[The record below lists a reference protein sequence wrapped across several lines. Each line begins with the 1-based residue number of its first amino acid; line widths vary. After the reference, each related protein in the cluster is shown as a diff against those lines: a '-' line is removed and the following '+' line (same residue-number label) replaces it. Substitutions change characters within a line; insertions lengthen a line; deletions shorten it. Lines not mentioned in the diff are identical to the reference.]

1 MSCNVLS
8 PKYLKKFKCIGGS
21 CSDSCCIGW
30 DVDIDKHTFR
40 KYYKVKDN
48 KMKEIFQRNLYNNNQ
63 CFNENIDY
71 GNVKLKEGKRCPF
84 LDNENYCVIQSNLG
98 EEYLS
103 NVCSLFP
110 RVINKVDNIYEI
122 SLDVSCP
129 EVSRIVL
136 GDIKGID
143 FEKGKLTLEKH
154 IISRE
159 VNTTIKESNNSKVKY
174 IKEIRNK
181 GIEIIKNKDIDLNI
195 KLFILGDFL
204 EKLEDELKYNFKGCK
219 VFIQNYNIDKA
230 KEQFEEDENNCI
242 IQVCFLKEVLDSLN
256 VFEEVDSINFKDYT
270 KDLINIFKLDNLEDI
285 NNQSI
290 PYIKAYKE
298 HNNIFKKY
306 SYILE
311 NYLVNFMFNNLFPFS
326 ETDSVFDGYVMLII
340 RYSLIKLYLVS
351 MYLKNREESKEQI
364 INFIQV
370 FSKIIE
376 HHKTFLVDTLREVK
390 GKELNNIEFM
400 KTLI

>member
-1 MSCNVLS
+1 MSYNTLS

-30 DVDIDKHTFR
+30 DVDIDKSTFR

-48 KMKEIFQRNLYNNNQ
+48 KMKEIFQKKLYNNKQ

-71 GNVKLKEGKRCPF
+71 GSIKLKEGKRCPF
-84 LDNENYCVIQSNLG
+84 LDNENYCIIQSNLG

-110 RVINKVDNIYEI
+110 RVINKIDNTLEI

-129 EVSRIVL
+129 EASRIVL
-136 GDIKGID
+136 GDIQGID
-143 FEKGKLTLEKH
+143 FEKGKINLQKY

-159 VNTTIKESNNSKVKY
+159 VKTAIKESNNLKIKY

-181 GIEIIKNKDIDLNI
+181 GIEIIKNKDIDLKV

-204 EKLEDELKYNFKGCK
+204 EKLEDELKYNFKDCK
-219 VFIQNYNIDKA
+219 VFIQDYNINKI
-230 KEQFEEDENNCI
+230 KEQFEENENNCI
-242 IQVCFLKEVLDSLN
+242 IQVCFLKEILDSLN
-256 VFEEVDSINFKDYT
+256 VFEEVDSIKFKEYT
-270 KDLINIFKLDNLEDI
+270 KDLIKVLKLDSLDDI
-285 NNQSI
+285 NSQSI
-290 PYIKAYKE
+290 LYIEAYNE
-298 HNNIFKKY
+298 YSNISKKY
-306 SYILE
+306 NYILE
-311 NYLVNFMFNNLFPFS
+311 NYLINFMFNNLFPFS

-351 MYLKNREESKEQI
+351 MYLKNKEESKESI
-364 INFIQV
+364 INFIQI
-370 FSKIIE
+370 FSKTIE
-376 HHKTFLVDTLREVK
+376 HHKTFLVDTLRAIK